1 MLTVLPFPWLL
12 NLDLGPKVRGEVR
25 KHLRPAIALKMV
37 SLQVTL
43 KPQYC
48 SELDCACRTK

>member
-25 KHLRPAIALKMV
+25 KHLRPAFALKMV
-37 SLQVTL
+37 SPPSDTEASILL
-43 KPQYC
+43 
-48 SELDCACRTK
+48 